1 MTPNRLLKNLL
12 VMCLLSLS
20 RNKEL
25 SMHQLM
31 QEENSLDTIMDGM
44 SLDEAIAYL
53 QSLKTRFVDQKCVLS
68 NDCVDDITGVT
79 ALNLYAID
87 KP

>member
-1 MTPNRLLKNLL
+1 MIQSRWLNNLL
-12 VMCLLSLS
+12 VSLRLSLN
-20 RNKEL
+20 RNKEFP
-25 SMHQLM
+25 MQQLM

-44 SLDEAIAYL
+44 SIDEAIAYL

-87 KP
+87 ET